1 MQATSK
7 LIPTV
12 NIWPND
18 GQITGLPKN
27 PRTIR
32 DEKFEKLVQSVKDDP
47 EMLNLR
53 EILVFPYADAYVAI
67 AGNMRLRAC
76 VEAGLKSV
84 PCKIIPSDTP
94 IEKLKAIVIKDN
106 IGYGDNDWDAIA
118 NEWDQQQLVDWGMD
132 LPGFAG
138 DSLVDDSDDEA
149 DSDDVGVGM
158 GDGEATII
166 KIVVTV
172 TYKDHVESLKSEIET
187 IAGAYEGTSVTVLGI
202 DNDQETETE

>member
-12 NIWPND
+12 DIWPND
-18 GQITGLPKN
+18 GQIPGLPKN

-76 VEAGLKSV
+76 VEAGLKKV
-84 PCKIIPSDTP
+84 PCKIIPSDTT
-94 IEKLKAIVIKDN
+94 IDKLKAIVIKDN
-106 IGYGDNDWDAIA
+106 IGYGDNDWDALA
-118 NEWDQQQLVDWGMD
+118 NEWDEQQLVDWGMD
-132 LPGFAG
+132 LPSFGGGAIEG
-138 DSLVDDSDDEA
+138 DGGDEEGE
-149 DSDDVGVGM
+149 DIGVGM
-158 GDGEATII
+158 GDGDATVI

-172 TYKDHVESLKSEIET
+172 TEQDHVESLKSEIEDLL
-187 IAGAYEGTSVTVLGI
+187 INYDGASVTVLGI
-202 DNDQETETE
+202 VDEPEIETQ